1 MDENEKIIQDIQK
14 SMQVEGCNIT
24 KEDVNL
30 MNSFLEN
37 EISEKDGIEKI
48 KNEFLS
54 FGDINV

>member
-1 MDENEKIIQDIQK
+1 MNKNDKIIRNIQK
-14 SMQVEGCNIT
+14 SMQVEGLNIT
-24 KEDVNL
+24 EEDVNL
-30 MNSFLEN
+30 MTSFLEN